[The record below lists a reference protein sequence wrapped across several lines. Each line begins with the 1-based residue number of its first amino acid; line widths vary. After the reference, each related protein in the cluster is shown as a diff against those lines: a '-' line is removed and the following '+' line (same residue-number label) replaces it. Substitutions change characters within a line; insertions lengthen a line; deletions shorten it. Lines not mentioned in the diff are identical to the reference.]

1 MATVN
6 FLYRSTKQNAN
17 LIVRLLHRHNDNDI
31 VIGAKTKYLIEKDY
45 WNKHHKK
52 TRLKDI
58 DLINKQVEVN
68 AELNKIENH
77 ILKAFNL
84 VNISEISKEWLQNQ
98 IDYYY
103 NPPIDEIKLSDK
115 LIEYATYYLSF
126 KKDKVGARTYVK
138 LKIGID
144 KLIDFEA
151 TQNKTYLI
159 KDVNEAFLEE
169 FKEYYLQR
177 GYAINTIKKDLIIVK
192 SICRHAR
199 NKDIETS
206 KELDSLTI
214 KKEDKEKIYLTLDEL
229 EQIEQTQFESEA
241 LSNAKDWLIISCY
254 CGQRVSDFL
263 RFTKDMLRIENDIT
277 LIEFKQQK
285 TGKLMEL
292 PLHPKI
298 VEILKK
304 NNGNFP
310 YKISD
315 QRYNEYIKDVCK
327 IAGITQKVKGSKMN
341 SVTNRKE
348 TGLFPKYELISSHV
362 GRRSFAT
369 NNYGKIPTAF
379 LISITGHS
387 SEEMFLEYIGKTQ
400 NEQAKGIV
408 KYW

>member
-6 FLYRSTKQNAN
+6 FLYRSTKQQAN
-17 LIVRLLHRHNDNDI
+17 LVLRLLHRYNDVDI

-45 WNKHHKK
+45 WKNQHKK
-52 TRLKDI
+52 DIRDI
-58 DLINKQVEVN
+58 DIKNKKAEINK
-68 AELNKIENH
+68 ELNKIENH
-77 ILKAFNL
+77 VLKAFNS
-84 VNISEISKEWLQNQ
+84 VNVSEVSKEWLQTQ

-103 NPPIDEIKLSDK
+103 NPPADNIKLPSK
-115 LIEYATYYLSF
+115 LTEYAAYYLSC
-126 KKDKVGARTYVK
+126 KKNKVTERTYVK
-138 LKIGID
+138 IKIGID
-144 KLIDFEA
+144 KLKDFEA
-151 TQNKTYLI
+151 TKKKIYLI
-159 KDVNEAFLEE
+159 KDVNENFLND
-169 FKEYYLQR
+169 FIDYYQQK
-177 GYAINTIKKDLIIVK
+177 GYAQNTIKKEFTIVK

-206 KELDSLTI
+206 TDLDTLTI
-214 KKEDKEKIYLTLDEL
+214 KKEVKEKIYLTLKE
-229 EQIEQTQFESEA
+229 IEAIEDTTFKSEA

-263 RFTKDMLRIENDIT
+263 RFNKDMIRKEDNIT
-277 LIEFKQQK
+277 VIDFKQQK

-298 VEILKK
+298 LEILKK

-310 YKISD
+310 RKISD
-315 QRYNEYIKDVCK
+315 QKYNDYIKEVCK
-327 IAGITQKVKGSKMN
+327 DAKITQKVKGSKMN
-341 SVTNRKE
+341 KE
-348 TGLFPKYELISSHV
+348 TMRKDSGLYPKYELVSSHI

-387 SEEMFLEYIGKTQ
+387 TEAMFLEYIGKTQ

>member
-6 FLYRSTKQNAN
+6 FLFRSTKQQAN
-17 LIVRLLHRHNDNDI
+17 LVLRLLYGDN
-31 VIGAKTKYLIEKDY
+31 VIGAKTKFLIEKDY
-45 WNKHHKK
+45 WNNYHKK

-68 AELNKIENH
+68 NELNKIENH
-77 ILKAFNL
+77 VLKAFNSI
-84 VNISEISKEWLQNQ
+84 NTNEASKEWLQTQ

-103 NPPIDEIKLSDK
+103 NPPVDNVQLSNK
-115 LIEYATYYLSF
+115 LIEYATYYLSY
-126 KKDKVGARTYVK
+126 KKNKVAEKTYVK
-138 LKIGID
+138 IKIGID
-144 KLIDFEA
+144 KLKDFET
-151 TQNKTYLI
+151 TQRRTYLV
-159 KDVNEAFLEE
+159 KDVNETFLED
-169 FKEYYLQR
+169 FTGYYQQR
-177 GYAINTIKKDLIIVK
+177 GYAQNTIKKDFTIVK

-199 NKDIETS
+199 NRDVETS
-206 KELDSLTI
+206 KDLDTLTI
-214 KKEDKEKIYLTLDEL
+214 KKEDKEKIYLTLKE
-229 EQIEQTQFESEA
+229 IEAIENATFESEA

-277 LIEFKQQK
+277 VIDFKQQK

-298 VEILKK
+298 LELLKK

-310 YKISD
+310 RKISD
-315 QRYNEYIKDVCK
+315 QRYNEYIKEVCK
-327 IAGITQKVKGSKMN
+327 EAKITQKVKGSKMN
-341 SVTNRKE
+341 KDTKRKE
-348 TGLFPKYELISSHV
+348 SKLYPKYELISSHI

-369 NNYGKIPTAF
+369 NNYGKIPTAY

-387 SEEMFLEYIGKTQ
+387 TEAMFLEYIGKTQ

>member
-17 LIVRLLHRHNDNDI
+17 LIVRLLHRHNNNDI
-31 VIGAKTKYLIEKDY
+31 VIGAKTKYLIDKDY

-58 DLINKQVEVN
+58 DLINEQVKVN
-68 AELNKIENH
+68 TELNKIENH

-84 VNISEISKEWLQNQ
+84 ANISEVTKEWLQTQ

-103 NPPIDEIKLSDK
+103 NPLTNQTKLTDK

-126 KKDKVGARTYVK
+126 KKDKVAARTYVK

-159 KDVNEAFLEE
+159 KDVNEAFLED
-169 FKEYYLQR
+169 FKEYYQQR

-214 KKEDKEKIYLTLDEL
+214 KKEDKEKIYLTFDEL
-229 EQIEQTQFESEA
+229 EQIEQTPFESEA

-263 RFTKDMLRIENDIT
+263 RFNNDMLRVENDIT

-298 VEILKK
+298 LKILKK
-304 NNGNFP
+304 NSGNFP

-315 QRYNEYIKDVCK
+315 QRYNEYIKEVCK
-327 IAGITQKVKGSKMN
+327 IAGITQKIKGSKMN
-341 SVTNRKE
+341 SETNRKE
-348 TGLFPKYELISSHV
+348 TGLFPKHELISSHV

-369 NNYGKIPTAF
+369 NNYGKIPTAY